1 MAQASQVPE
10 PTNPKQRLQEY
21 ITLARELSRAK
32 TPEELVEHYRRH
44 IRSVV
49 QASRI
54 VRLTCRGVPADTV
67 RVTHRMQWDARGQ
80 RWIDEPT
87 DHVLREGLL
96 WRLCV
101 AGEPVMLDQI
111 TLDANDP
118 SRPYLDEMR
127 SLVASPIFDAGEPA
141 DAVIM
146 LCEQPAAFT
155 LRDLCT
161 LVLTSNLFGRAAS
174 QALLREELEQAYAV
188 LDREFLAVGEIQ
200 RQLLPKELPGIPGV
214 TFATYY
220 EPSAR
225 AGGDYYTFWDL
236 PDDQLA
242 LLIADVSGHGA
253 SAAVVV
259 AMLHALLQ
267 TPRHACPRVSSSPA
281 EVLCYLNEE
290 LSQTVVGGQFVTAF
304 LGVLHKPSRKLRY
317 ANAGHNPP
325 RLLRAGC
332 RAPVSLK
339 EEAGLPLAILPEQT
353 YVEHVMQFSAG
364 DRLLLYTDGITET
377 FNARREMFG
386 MEGID
391 AALDCCSRTADQLV
405 RTIVTRV
412 SEFAGGRPPADDRTI
427 IAIAFD

>member
-1 MAQASQVPE
+1 MPEASQVPE
-10 PTNPKQRLQEY
+10 PTSPERRLQEY

-44 IRSVV
+44 VRFVV
-49 QASRI
+49 RATRI
-54 VRLTCRGVPADTV
+54 VRVSRQGSTGAA
-67 RVTHRMQWDARGQ
+67 RVTHAMSWDTRDQ
-80 RWIDEPT
+80 SWVDEPT
-87 DHVLREGLL
+87 GQVLDRGLL
-96 WRLCV
+96 WRVFFDGQPAKLDEIV
-101 AGEPVMLDQI
+101 TDAG
-111 TLDANDP
+111 DP
-118 SRPYLDEMR
+118 SAPLVEHMH
-127 SLVASPIFDAGEPA
+127 SLVASPVFDEGEPI
-141 DAVIM
+141 DMVFM
-146 LCEQPAAFT
+146 LHERRAAFT

-161 LVLTSNLFGRAAS
+161 LVLTSNLFGRATS
-174 QALLREELEQAYAV
+174 QALLREELEQAYAA

-200 RQLLPKELPGIPGV
+200 RQLLPKELPGIPGIA
-214 TFATYY
+214 FATYY

-225 AGGDYYTFWDL
+225 AGGDYYTFWEL

-281 EVLCYLNEE
+281 EVLGYLNEE

-304 LGVLHKPSRKLRY
+304 LGVLHKRSRALRY

-325 RLLRAGC
+325 RLLRAGS
-332 RAPVSLK
+332 RKPVSLK
-339 EEAGLPLAILPEQT
+339 EEAGLPLAIVPDQT
-353 YVEHVMQFSAG
+353 YVEQVVQFGAG

-386 MEGID
+386 VEGID

-405 RTIVTRV
+405 RTVISRV
-412 SEFAGGRPPADDRTI
+412 SAFAEGRPPADDRTI